1 MNDYAPGNLC
11 TFDLQITIR
20 VRNNHRDNW
29 PVNSYEMTIT
39 PINSGAF
46 VNERG
51 TSSTF
56 LSLLTKQ
63 DVLSSLGQPGYT
75 KHEVGRMIG
84 GSSFMERIHSVVR
97 NIGQFAHRVA
107 PIAKNVLA
115 NIPGNPYTSAASA
128 ALGAVGYGQP
138 NHKALENRVAS

>member
-1 MNDYAPGNLC
+1 M
-11 TFDLQITIR
+11 
-20 VRNNHRDNW
+20 
-29 PVNSYEMTIT
+29 NSYEMIII
-39 PINSGAF
+39 PINSGVF

-75 KHEVGRMIG
+75 RNEIGRMIG
-84 GSSFMERIHSVVR
+84 GSSFTDKLHSALKWV
-97 NIGQFAHRVA
+97 GQAAHRFA
-107 PIAKNVLA
+107 PIAKHVLS

-128 ALGAVGYGQP
+128 ALGALGYGQP